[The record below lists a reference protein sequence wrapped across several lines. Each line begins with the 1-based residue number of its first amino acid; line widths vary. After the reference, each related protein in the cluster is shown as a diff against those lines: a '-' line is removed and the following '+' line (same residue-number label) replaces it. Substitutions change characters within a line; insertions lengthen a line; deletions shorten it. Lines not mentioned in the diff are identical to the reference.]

1 MPHGR
6 EARKVD
12 AGTRLTF
19 GALLRRHRDLAKF
32 TQEDLADRAG
42 LTPQAISLLERG
54 ERQRPHWYTVHKL
67 ADALGLADADR
78 SRFEALARD
87 SADRPK
93 AIATGYDLP
102 IPPTTLIGREEELAH
117 IVKLVRSADVRL
129 LTLTGPGGVGKTRL
143 AIEAARDSREA
154 FVDGVVFLPLAP
166 LRDPALVVSTIAEA
180 LGLRDER
187 GEDLREIVKRFLKDR
202 QVLLVP
208 DNFEHVAEA
217 ATEVANLIESCPNLT
232 VLATSR
238 APLRTRGEQEYP
250 VPPLRVPDR
259 SLAPDLEAV
268 ARAPAVE
275 LFVQRAKAASPRFE
289 LGKGN
294 AAAVAAISWRLDGL
308 PLALELA
315 ATGVRHLGARA
326 LLSRLDQALE
336 AGGARDLPE
345 RQRTMRATLDWSYE
359 LLRAPEKRLF
369 GRLSVFAG
377 GSRLE
382 AVEAVSGSGDE
393 GRGDAEDV
401 HLSLGNLVEHS
412 LVLATLAE
420 GDEIRYRMLEP
431 VRQYARGR
439 LEEAGEDETV
449 LRRHA
454 GFYLALAE
462 GGPPELVVGE
472 EKEWEAWLGRLEE
485 THDDLRAALDWA
497 VQSQEAEL
505 GARMALALW
514 RFWAGRGYLSEGR
527 GWLEAVLALD
537 GTYGRTPKDGPVLR
551 TPTRARLLHIAGFL
565 ASTQGDLNGAVPL
578 FEESLALRRDLGYE
592 NKGTS
597 HTLRELGI
605 VAYQRGDY
613 GRAVHLHEQSIALAR
628 ELGHTF
634 GVAHTLFTLAD
645 VVRAQGYPGR
655 AVTLLEE
662 SLVLFRR
669 SESAWGTV
677 HTLARLGSLACE
689 AGEAGRASRFY
700 GDSLRL
706 ARRAGLKPDIAP
718 CLEGLARVAAMQGR
732 MERVARLCGAAATL
746 REDSGWP
753 LAPATRAEQE
763 RTVDTARKALGEG
776 TFAPAWAEG
785 LEMTTEQAAT
795 YALEDER
802 TTS

>member
-1 MPHGR
+1 MAHGR

-19 GALLRRHRDLAKF
+19 GALLRRHRNLAKF
-32 TQEDLADRAG
+32 TQEDLANRAG

-54 ERQRPHWYTVHKL
+54 ERLRPHWYTVHKL
-67 ADALGLADADR
+67 ADALGLTDADR
-78 SRFEALARD
+78 SGFEALARD
-87 SADRPK
+87 YSDRPK

-102 IPPTTLIGREEELAH
+102 IPPTPLIGRDEELAH
-117 IVKLVRSADVRL
+117 IVKLVRGADVQL

-143 AIEAARDSREA
+143 AIEAARNSREA

-166 LRDPALVVSTIAEA
+166 LRDPTLVVSTIAEA
-180 LGLRDER
+180 LGLREER
-187 GEDLREIVKRFLKDR
+187 GEDLREILKRFLRDR

-208 DNFEHVAEA
+208 DNFEHVVEA
-217 ATEVANLIESCPNLT
+217 APEVANLMEACPNLT

-250 VPPLRVPDR
+250 VTPLRVPDR
-259 SLAPDLEAV
+259 SPVPELEAV

-289 LGKGN
+289 LGEGN
-294 AAAVAAISWRLDGL
+294 VAAVAAISWRLDGL

-326 LLSRLDQALE
+326 LLSRLDRALD
-336 AGGARDLPE
+336 AGGARNLPE
-345 RQRTMRATLDWSYE
+345 RQRTMRSTLDWSYE

-377 GSRLE
+377 GFSLE
-382 AVEAVSGSGDE
+382 AAEAVSGGGEE
-393 GRGDAEDV
+393 GRGNAEDV
-401 HLSLGNLVEHS
+401 LVFLGNLVEHS
-412 LVLATLAE
+412 LVMATLAE
-420 GDEIRYRMLEP
+420 GDEMRYRMLEP
-431 VRQYARGR
+431 VRQYARGK
-439 LEEAGEDETV
+439 LEEGGERETV

-454 GFYLALAE
+454 GFFLAMAE

-472 EKEWEAWLGRLEE
+472 EREWEEWLGRLEE
-485 THDDLRAALDWA
+485 AHDNLRAALDWA
-497 VQSQEAEL
+497 VQSQDAEL

-527 GWLEAVLALD
+527 GGLEAVLTLD
-537 GTYGRTPKDGPVLR
+537 GTDGRTAEVRPVLR
-551 TPTRARLLHIAGFL
+551 AHTRARLLHVAGFL
-565 ASTQGDLNGAVPL
+565 ASTQGDLDGAVPL
-578 FEESLALRRDLGYE
+578 FEESLALRRDLGYKS
-592 NKGTS
+592 KGAS

-613 GRAVHLHEQSIALAR
+613 GRAVHLHDRSIALAR

-634 GVAHTLFTLAD
+634 GVAHTLFALAD
-645 VVRAQGYPGR
+645 VVRAQGNPGR
-655 AVTLLEE
+655 AATLLEE

-669 SESAWGTV
+669 SESAWGIV

-700 GDSLRL
+700 GESLRL
-706 ARRAGLKPDIAP
+706 AQRAGLKPDIAP

-732 MERVARLCGAAATL
+732 MERVARLCGAAAAL
-746 REDSGWP
+746 RGDSGWP
-753 LAPATRAEQE
+753 LSPATQAEHE
-763 RTVDTARKALGEG
+763 RTVRAASKELEEG
-776 TFAPAWAEG
+776 AFASAWAEG
-785 LEMTTEQAAT
+785 REMTIEQAAT

-802 TTS
+802 TTT

>member
-1 MPHGR
+1 MAHGR

-19 GALLRRHRDLAKF
+19 GALLRRHRDRAKF

-54 ERQRPHWYTVHKL
+54 ERLRPHWYTVHKL

-78 SRFEALARD
+78 SRFEAVARD
-87 SADRPK
+87 YSGRPK

-102 IPPTTLIGREEELAH
+102 IPPTPLIGRDEELSH
-117 IVKLVRSADVRL
+117 IVNLVRGADVRL

-143 AIEAARDSREA
+143 AIEAAKYSREA

-166 LRDPALVVSTIAEA
+166 LRDSAQVVSTIAEA

-187 GEDLREIVKRFLKDR
+187 GEDLREILKRFLRDR

-208 DNFEHVAEA
+208 DNFEHVVEA
-217 ATEVANLIESCPNLT
+217 ATEVAILIESCPNLT
-232 VLATSR
+232 MLATSR

-250 VPPLRVPDR
+250 IPPLRVPER

-294 AAAVAAISWRLDGL
+294 VAAVAAISWRLDGL

-315 ATGVRHLGARA
+315 ATGVRHLGAGA
-326 LLSRLDQALE
+326 LLSRLDRVLE

-377 GSRLE
+377 DLTLE
-382 AVEAVSGSGDE
+382 AAEAVSGSGDE
-393 GRGDAEDV
+393 GHGDAEAV
-401 HLSLGNLVEHS
+401 LVSLGSLVEHS
-412 LVLATLAE
+412 LVIATFAE
-420 GDEIRYRMLEP
+420 RDEMRYRMLEP
-431 VRQYARGR
+431 VRQYAWGK
-439 LEEAGEDETV
+439 LEEAGEGETV
-449 LRRHA
+449 RRRHA
-454 GFYLALAE
+454 GFYLAMAE
-462 GGPPELVVGE
+462 GGQAELVVGE
-472 EKEWEAWLGRLEE
+472 EMEWEEWLGRLEE
-485 THDDLRAALDWA
+485 AHADLRAALDWA
-497 VQSQEAEL
+497 IQSQKAEL
-505 GARMALALW
+505 AARMALALW

-527 GWLEAVLALD
+527 GWLEAVLRLD
-537 GTYGRTPKDGPVLR
+537 GTDGRTAEDRPLMR
-551 TPTRARLLHIAGFL
+551 ARTRARLLHVAGFL
-565 ASTQGDLNGAVPL
+565 ASTQGDLDGAVPL
-578 FEESLALRRDLGYE
+578 FEESLALRRELGYKS
-592 NKGTS
+592 KGTS

-613 GRAVHLHEQSIALAR
+613 GRAIHLHDQSIALAR

-645 VVRAQGYPGR
+645 VVRAQGYPER
-655 AVTLLEE
+655 AATLLEE
-662 SLVLFRR
+662 SLALFRH
-669 SESAWGTV
+669 SESAWGLV
-677 HTLARLGSLACE
+677 HTLARLGNLACE
-689 AGEAGRASRFY
+689 AGEAGRALRLY
-700 GDSLRL
+700 GESLRL
-706 ARRAGLKPDIAP
+706 AQRAGLKPDIAP
-718 CLEGLARVAAMQGR
+718 CLEGVARVAAMQEQ
-732 MERVARLCGAAATL
+732 MERAARLFGAATAL
-746 REDSGWP
+746 REESGWP
-753 LAPATRAEQE
+753 LPPATRVEQE
-763 RTVDTARKALGEG
+763 RIVSAASKELGEG
-776 TFAPAWAEG
+776 EFASAWADG